1 MALEDIEVDIG
12 GNKVRGVWLAILL
25 TAASSIGGGIYA
37 WAEFIGRLDQLEQ
50 SVADAG
56 SRADIIEARFGDLK
70 EQQTEALQAM
80 QVSVSKMQTQLQD
93 NDVAGLSAKLSELGT
108 NLAQIMQSQRDLMP
122 LVDRVAAVE
131 KSNSETVLTINGKIE
146 AVDANKAKVDRQ
158 AREIEDL
165 WAALD
170 SLFGT

>member
-1 MALEDIEVDIG
+1 
-12 GNKVRGVWLAILL
+12 
-25 TAASSIGGGIYA
+25 
-37 WAEFIGRLDQLEQ
+37 
-50 SVADAG
+50 
-56 SRADIIEARFGDLK
+56 
-70 EQQTEALQAM
+70 
-80 QVSVSKMQTQLQD
+80 MQTQLQD

-146 AVDANKAKVDRQ
+146 DVDTNRTKVDRQ